1 MSTQDQHADADRE
14 SGDTEGYFAERRLE
28 RTAGPVLLWGLGVG
42 YVISGDYFGWN
53 FGLNAGGFGG
63 LAVATLVMA
72 TLYVAMI
79 FSIAE
84 MATAMPVAGGPYAFA
99 RRALGPWG
107 GYITGLAVTIEYV
120 VAPAVI
126 ATGIGGYVA
135 GMFAAPPDWVAIYVP
150 VAAYVVFVGVN
161 LLGSRTSLV
170 LLLGITVVSVAVFVL
185 WAAAVAPHASL
196 SRLTDIPAD
205 PGGSAWFPH
214 GMQGIV
220 AALPAA
226 GWFYL
231 AIEGVPLAAEE
242 TRDPARDLPRG
253 MIAAMLSLVVLSV
266 VALVLAPAAAGSAA
280 LTDSEAPLPAA
291 IEAVS
296 GRGAIYWTTT
306 VVGLAGLIASFFGI
320 VFAYSRQIFALSRAG
335 YFPRWLSK
343 TNRNRAPHWALI
355 VPAIVGYGTIRLVD
369 AVNPGDVAT
378 GDLLMQ
384 VAVFAA
390 LVSYALMMTSQ
401 LVLRRRGEL
410 PGPYRT
416 PGYPFTPVVAL
427 VLCVVAMSSTLAYGG
442 AAVTVVIATL
452 SVFVVG
458 LLYFAL
464 YSRHRLVAG
473 APEEEASLISA
484 AERELD
490 A

>member
-1 MSTQDQHADADRE
+1 MGEQVEYEDVEAQYLEDR
-14 SGDTEGYFAERRLE
+14 SLR

-63 LAVATLVMA
+63 LLIATVFMA
-72 TLYVAMI
+72 TLYVTMI

-135 GMFAAPPDWVAIYVP
+135 GMFPAAPPWVEIWVP
-150 VAAYVVFVGVN
+150 VIAYAMFVGVS
-161 LLGSRTSLV
+161 LMGSRVSLALLLVITIISVLV
-170 LLLGITVVSVAVFVL
+170 LLV
-185 WAAAVAPHASL
+185 WAAAVLPHVEWSRVLDMAP
-196 SRLTDIPAD
+196 
-205 PGGSAWFPH
+205 SAGNSNFLPR
-214 GMQGIV
+214 GMEGIV

-242 TRDPARDLPRG
+242 TRNPARDLPRG
-253 MIAAMLSLVVLSV
+253 MIAAMLSLVAFSVL
-266 VALVLAPAAAGSAA
+266 ALALAPAAAGTTA
-280 LTDSEAPLPAA
+280 LATSDNPLPAA

-296 GRGAIYWTTT
+296 GRGTIYWITT
-306 VVGLAGLIASFFGI
+306 VVGLAGLVASFFGI
-320 VFAYSRQIFALSRAG
+320 IFAYSRQIFSLSRAG
-335 YFPRWLSK
+335 YFPRWLSR

-355 VPAIVGYGTIRLVD
+355 VPAIVGYAIIRVVD
-369 AVNPGDVAT
+369 GFNDGAVAT

-384 VAVFAA
+384 IAVFAA
-390 LVSYALMMTSQ
+390 LISYVMMMVSHML
-401 LVLRRRGEL
+401 LRRRAPEL
-410 PGPYRT
+410 VRPYRT
-416 PGYPFTPVVAL
+416 PGYPFTPIIAL
-427 VLCVVAMSSTLAYGG
+427 VLSLIAMTSSLFYGEAALAVVLGTAAMM
-442 AAVTVVIATL
+442 AV
-452 SVFVVG
+452 G
-458 LLYFAL
+458 MLYFGL
-464 YSRHRLVAG
+464 YSRHRLVAE
-473 APEEEASLISA
+473 APEEEASVVRA
-484 AERELD
+484 AEAELD